1 MTKRV
6 FITLYVFSFLLVLLF
21 SGCQPESEPADIVT
35 DFSAKFTSSYRDA
48 EYSGSISTNRQ
59 GVAYIS
65 ISSPEELDGISFGYK
80 NGELEMSRENLICSA
95 DEAYLPQK
103 SFPSLVKSVL
113 DGISQGR
120 ASLSSQSDSIYTYN
134 LKTDNGNCVITTDRD
149 GKITGAEIKNAEL
162 KIEFSD
168 IKADKT
174 D

>member
-6 FITLYVFSFLLVLLF
+6 LKTLYVFSFLIILLF
-21 SGCQPESEPADIVT
+21 SGCQSKSEPADIVT
-35 DFSAKFTSSYRDA
+35 DFSAKFQSSYRNA

-65 ISSPEELDGISFGYK
+65 ISSPDELDGISFEYK

-103 SFPSLVKSVL
+103 SFPSLVKSIL
-113 DGISQGR
+113 NGISQGR
-120 ASLSSQSDSIYTYN
+120 AKISSQSDNLFTYN
-134 LKTDNGNCVITTDRD
+134 LKTDSGDCVITTNKD

-162 KIEFSD
+162 KIEFSEV
-168 IKADKT
+168 KAAES
-174 D
+174 

>member
-6 FITLYVFSFLLVLLF
+6 LKVLYVFSFLLILLF
-21 SGCQPESEPADIVT
+21 SGCQVESEPADIVT

-113 DGISQGR
+113 DGVSQGR
-120 ASLSSQSDSIYTYN
+120 AKIYSQSDSLCTYN
-134 LKTDNGNCVITTDRD
+134 LKTDSGNCVITTDRD

-162 KIEFSD
+162 KIEFSE
-168 IKADKT
+168 IKAAEN
-174 D
+174 

>member
-1 MTKRV
+1 MAKRV
-6 FITLYVFSFLLVLLF
+6 LKTLYVFSFLLILLF
-21 SGCQPESEPADIVT
+21 SGCQSNNEPADIVT
-35 DFSAKFTSSYRDA
+35 DFSANFKSSYRDA

-103 SFPSLVKSVL
+103 SFPSLVKSIL

-120 ASLSSQSDSIYTYN
+120 AKLSTQSDSVCTYN
-134 LKTDNGNCVITTDRD
+134 LKTDSGDCVITTDKD

-162 KIEFSD
+162 NIEFSE
-168 IKADKT
+168 IKADKN
-174 D
+174 

>member
-6 FITLYVFSFLLVLLF
+6 LKTLYVFSFLLIMLF
-21 SGCQPESEPADIVT
+21 SGCQAEGKPADIVT

-48 EYSGSISTNRQ
+48 EYSGSISANRQ
-59 GVAYIS
+59 DVAYII

-103 SFPSLVKSVL
+103 SFPSLVKTIL

-120 ASLSSQSDSIYTYN
+120 ASLSSKSDSIYTYN
-134 LKTDNGNCVITTDRD
+134 LKTDSGNCVITTDRD

-162 KIEFSD
+162 NIEFSE
-168 IKADKT
+168 IKAIT
-174 D
+174 N

>member
-6 FITLYVFSFLLVLLF
+6 LKTLYVFSFLLILLF
-21 SGCQPESEPADIVT
+21 SGCQDESKPADIVT

-48 EYSGSISTNRQ
+48 EYSGSISANRQ

-103 SFPSLVKSVL
+103 SFPSLVKTIL

-120 ASLSSQSDSIYTYN
+120 ARLSTQRDSIYTYN
-134 LKTDNGNCVITTDRD
+134 LKTDSGNCVITTDKD

-162 KIEFSD
+162 NIEFSE
-168 IKADKT
+168 IKAIT
-174 D
+174 N

>member
-6 FITLYVFSFLLVLLF
+6 LKALYVFSFLLILLF
-21 SGCQPESEPADIVT
+21 GGCQAESKPADIVT
-35 DFSAKFTSSYRDA
+35 DFSANFKASYRNA

-103 SFPSLVKSVL
+103 SFPSLVKSIL

-120 ASLSSQSDSIYTYN
+120 ARLSNQSDSVCTYN
-134 LKTDNGNCVITTDRD
+134 LKTDSGDCVITTDKD
-149 GKITGAEIKNAEL
+149 GEIMGAEIKNAEL
-162 KIEFSD
+162 KIEFSE
-168 IKADKT
+168 IKADKN
-174 D
+174 

>member
-1 MTKRV
+1 MAKRV
-6 FITLYVFSFLLVLLF
+6 LKTLYVFSFLLILLF
-21 SGCQPESEPADIVT
+21 SGCQAEREPADIIT
-35 DFSAKFTSSYRDA
+35 DFSAKFTSNYRDA

-120 ASLSSQSDSIYTYN
+120 ASLSSKSDSLCTYN
-134 LKTDNGNCVITTDRD
+134 LKTDSGNCVITTDRD

-162 KIEFSD
+162 KIEFSE
-168 IKADKT
+168 IKAAEN
-174 D
+174 

>member
-6 FITLYVFSFLLVLLF
+6 LKTLYVFSFLLILLF
-21 SGCQPESEPADIVT
+21 SGCQSNNEPSDIVT
-35 DFSAKFTSSYRDA
+35 DFSANFKSSYRDA

-65 ISSPEELDGISFGYK
+65 ISSPEELDGIKFEYK

-120 ASLSSQSDSIYTYN
+120 ASLSSKSDSIYTYN
-134 LKTDNGNCVITTDRD
+134 LNTDSGNCVITTDND

>member
-6 FITLYVFSFLLVLLF
+6 LKTLYVFSFLLIMLF
-21 SGCQPESEPADIVT
+21 SGCQAESKPADIVT
-35 DFSAKFTSSYRDA
+35 DFSANFNSSYRDA
-48 EYSGSISTNRQ
+48 EYSGSISANRQ

-103 SFPSLVKSVL
+103 SFPSLVKSIL

-120 ASLSSQSDSIYTYN
+120 ASLSSKSDSIYTYN
-134 LKTDNGNCVITTDRD
+134 LKNDSGNCVITTDKD

-162 KIEFSD
+162 NIEFSE
-168 IKADKT
+168 IKAIT
-174 D
+174 N

>member
-6 FITLYVFSFLLVLLF
+6 LNTLYVFSFLLILLF
-21 SGCQPESEPADIVT
+21 SGCQSNNEPADIVT
-35 DFSAKFTSSYRDA
+35 DFSANFKSSYRDA

-103 SFPSLVKSVL
+103 SFPSLVKSIL

-120 ASLSSQSDSIYTYN
+120 AKLSTQSDSVCTYN
-134 LKTDNGNCVITTDRD
+134 LKTDNGDCVITTDKD
-149 GKITGAEIKNAEL
+149 GEIMGAEIKNAEL
-162 KIEFSD
+162 NIEFSE
-168 IKADKT
+168 IKADKN
-174 D
+174 

>member
-6 FITLYVFSFLLVLLF
+6 LNTLYVFSFLLILLLD
-21 SGCQPESEPADIVT
+21 GCQAESKPADIVT
-35 DFSAKFTSSYRDA
+35 DFSANFSSNYRTA

-65 ISSPEELDGISFGYK
+65 ISSPDELDGMNFEYK

-103 SFPSLVKSVL
+103 SFPSLVKSIL
-113 DGISQGR
+113 DGVSQGR
-120 ASLSSQSDSIYTYN
+120 AKLSAQSDSVCTYN
-134 LKTDNGNCVITTDRD
+134 LKTDSGDCVITTDND
-149 GKITGAEIKNAEL
+149 GKISGAEIKSAEL

-168 IKADKT
+168 IKT